1 MKPLTLEMVA
11 KPILGE
17 AKLVELTHKMIT
29 LGARTQ
35 VIVAMTGLCDKR
47 VRTLT
52 KALTSAELQ
61 RGPCQ
66 FPNAKFFAGAQRK
79 KNPNANLHSTMFL
92 SGHVDLKNRFSE
104 AMHDGFMLAATFE
117 VYQEEVLRHDM
128 NHGDGVLDIN
138 RAYALVRCYNRQE
151 IELVRCSCCDSKY
164 LILNW
169 YESDALT
176 CPICAKSAHRR
187 FLAEVAKQGGRRR
200 IA

>member
-1 MKPLTLEMVA
+1 MKPLTLAMATQPV
-11 KPILGE
+11 LGE
-17 AKLVELTHKMIT
+17 AKLVELTHKLIT

-47 VRTLT
+47 VRVLT
-52 KALTSAELQ
+52 KALTSSELQ

-92 SGHVDLKNRFSE
+92 SAYVDLKSRFVE
-104 AMHDGFMLAATFE
+104 AMHEGFMLAASFE
-117 VYQEEVLRHDM
+117 VYQEEVDRHDM

-151 IELVRCSCCDSKY
+151 VELVRCACCDSKY

-169 YESDALT
+169 YERDALT
-176 CPICAKSAHRR
+176 CPICAKSAHCR
-187 FLAEVAKQGGRRR
+187 FLAEVGKQGGRRR